1 MSFFQ
6 KITDFFEYLFNRN
19 SPEVQK
25 KIQAKKI
32 ESEINQFRPELYKD
46 GELIGNFAEAIRLLY
61 INTSP
66 INEILSATIASPDF
80 ARNNRFEAQLVLSG
94 YTSQSQEI
102 ITSLSYERRKQEIE
116 ESSNFTN
123 SQIFEKQFKRL
134 EKVLHEL
141 NADVFKKID
150 KDLNGIYQLAD
161 LCKFNFVTMLQI
173 FDSNFIA
180 LDHKYKPTYK
190 SAPLSKL
197 LNFLEDFYYQ
207 IYGLTIN
214 TSTVNA
220 IKALANLKYNG
231 SVPDEWFKGLVEN
244 LKKISSI
251 IKNILSPEKIKLL
264 ISLAKNDPLYKP
276 AVAQY
281 NNQASKKF
289 AEMMRAKFR
298 SDEQRIKTELKDDK
312 VRKNLDKLFENTFLM
327 TLNGYNYQTNEK
339 LQKESSFTFTYITP
353 MQVLKTFV
361 NTYLSEGIRALL
373 NDIVV
378 EGFFNN
384 PAYKTEFSNC
394 VFSSLE
400 IADNIKEFEDSF
412 NSGQRNDLSTLDSH
426 LKNGHKD
433 QEFMKKLEMMVNS
446 INLEASK
453 IITKETNTLN
463 ALFKIIQL
471 MIQDSKKPTSE
482 TISNLKVLM
491 MSSRNR
497 DNTDLLE
504 KQHANW
510 EIFFEIMKNYAII
523 TNAK

>member
-141 NADVFKKID
+141 NADVFKK
-150 KDLNGIYQLAD
+150 
-161 LCKFNFVTMLQI
+161 I

-353 MQVLKTFV
+353 MQVLKTFI

-471 MIQDSKKPTSE
+471 MIQDSKKPASE
-482 TISNLKVLM
+482 IISNLKVLM